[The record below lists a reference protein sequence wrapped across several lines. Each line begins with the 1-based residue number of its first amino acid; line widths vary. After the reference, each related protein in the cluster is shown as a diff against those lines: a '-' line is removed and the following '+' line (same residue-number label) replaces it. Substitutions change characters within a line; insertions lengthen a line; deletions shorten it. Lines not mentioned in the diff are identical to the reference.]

1 MYRRWINVDVP
12 PFIDPHWEARGDRLN
27 GLCEAKM
34 FIVRNEFRERRALG
48 VAAKP
53 WGGVKFRQRCWH
65 DEGGPRLEASLQA
78 SSLIHTSAPLV
89 SSLISGTESWRTLS
103 SRLSHDF
110 ERFGEDRAVG
120 RNLELF
126 SPSSPLLTRGNRFLV
141 ELLTFVQRWSQTRI
155 GKIFKGSKIM
165 TEKSSSLYPLY
176 PCKSASFV
184 PLQSRNFLHCSLDK
198 NR

>member
-1 MYRRWINVDVP
+1 MIGPIFTIFSLLRSIITSLRSPSNLSRLLDILVMLVVVRILHLESVEYLKILRSKSSQDLAIYTYRRWIKP

-110 ERFGEDRAVG
+110 ERFGEAVWRG
-120 RNLELF
+120 
-126 SPSSPLLTRGNRFLV
+126 SSCWTKLGAFFPLL
-141 ELLTFVQRWSQTRI
+141 
-155 GKIFKGSKIM
+155 
-165 TEKSSSLYPLY
+165 P
-176 PCKSASFV
+176 SF
-184 PLQSRNFLHCSLDK
+184 N
-198 NR
+198 